1 MSNYKQISYGA
12 TGADVKTLQQLLAS
26 RGYTQVGA
34 ADGIFGQKTQ
44 NALRAY
50 QADNAL
56 AVDGIAGPKTWA
68 SLTAS
73 QPAAPEEATPLP
85 GYDPGENQAYQQAI
99 SDRDKL
105 LATPPKEEN
114 PWREQAQQLYSQ
126 LETRQ
131 PFAWDPATDQLYQS
145 YRRQAL
151 HDGRLAMEDTLGRA
165 ATFTGGYAS
174 THAQVAGQQTYGEY
188 LRRLSDAMPDYYAQA
203 RQAYDAQTDAL
214 AQRYQ
219 AVLGLSEDSYDR
231 YRDQVRDY
239 ENRLKA
245 LEDQAQTAYDQGYDR
260 WQDAQKAQKE
270 AYSRL
275 EGLVKAGYTPTSAE
289 LSQAGMTAAQ
299 AAALAASTQK
309 KSGSSGSSGG
319 SSSSSS
325 GVSKDKIRQIQ
336 KRLDLPETGVWD
348 TETQRLAHNKWGAT
362 TAAEA
367 WQSMNSPAA
376 NTGYLNYES
385 VTGEL
390 IRRLEAGA
398 TKADLRA
405 ALDGYLADKT
415 LALGAY
421 YSLLSRFDL
430 A

>member
-26 RGYTQVGA
+26 RGYTQVGS

-44 NALRAY
+44 AALRAY

-73 QPAAPEEATPLP
+73 QPTAEDAPVSTT
-85 GYDPGENQAYQQAI
+85 YDPAENRAYQQAI

-105 LATPPKEEN
+105 LAAPPKEEN
-114 PWREQAQQLYSQ
+114 PWRAQAEALYSQ

-131 PFAWDPATDQLYQS
+131 PFSWDPATDLLYQT

-165 ATFTGGYAS
+165 STLTGGYAS
-174 THAQVAGQQTYGEY
+174 TYAQVAGQQTYGEY

-203 RQAYDAQTDAL
+203 RQTYDAQTDAL

-231 YRDQVRDY
+231 YRDQVSDY

-245 LEDQAQTAYDQGYDR
+245 LENQAETAYDQGYDQ
-260 WQDAQKAQKE
+260 WQDAYK
-270 AYSRL
+270 RL
-275 EGLVKAGYTPTSAE
+275 ETLVKAGYTPTSAE

-336 KRLDLPETGVWD
+336 KRLGLPETGTWD
-348 TETQRLAHNKWGAT
+348 TQTQQLAHNKWGAT

-385 VTGEL
+385 VTNEL

-421 YSLLSRFDL
+421 YTLLDRFDL